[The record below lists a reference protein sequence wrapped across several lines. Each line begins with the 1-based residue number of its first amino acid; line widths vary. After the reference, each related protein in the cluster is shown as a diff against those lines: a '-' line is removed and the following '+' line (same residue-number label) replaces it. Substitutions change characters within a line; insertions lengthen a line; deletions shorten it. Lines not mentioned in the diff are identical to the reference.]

1 MTTSTKIAQSVTRT
15 LAEAQSFARE
25 TSGAGQLLLRLDD
38 KPLSMAE
45 NGGETVMAK
54 PRPAMTVIDAE
65 RRTRIDGMLARYRVT
80 SGKGFRLA
88 DYEPDDTADLAL
100 DKKQARGLLQEGV
113 AWLALEQQK
122 LYAQDRWSV
131 LMMLQAM
138 DAAGKDG
145 TIKHVMSG
153 VNPQGVE
160 VTSFKAPHAE
170 ELDHDFLWRHV
181 QRLPARGHIGI
192 HNRSWYEEVLVVRVH
207 PELLDRQKLPE
218 AKRTK
223 DIFDRRLAHIA
234 AFERYLADQGVAILK
249 VFLHLSWQEQR
260 KRFLARIDEPE
271 KHWKFSSSDIAE
283 RAHWDDYQKAYEE
296 AIRATA
302 APHAPWYVVPADH
315 KWFSRLV
322 VAAALIVTM
331 DDLDL
336 AYPTLPPE
344 EKAKRDDACKALVA
358 EKKG

>member
-1 MTTSTKIAQSVTRT
+1 
-15 LAEAQSFARE
+15 
-25 TSGAGQLLLRLDD
+25 
-38 KPLSMAE
+38 
-45 NGGETVMAK
+45 MAK
-54 PRPAMTVIDAE
+54 RRAPTRGIDAE
-65 RRTRIDGMLARYRVT
+65 RRKAMDALLARYRVT

-88 DYEPDDTADLAL
+88 DYDPADTADLAL
-100 DKKQARGLLQEGV
+100 DKKEAQRLLQEGV

-131 LMMLQAM
+131 LMILQAM

-160 VTSFKAPHAE
+160 VASFKAPNAE

-181 QRLPARGHIGI
+181 KRLPPRGHIGI

-218 AKRTK
+218 AKRTH

-249 VFLHLSWQEQR
+249 VFLHLSFAEQR
-260 KRFLARIDEPE
+260 KRFLERIEEPE
-271 KHWKFSSSDIAE
+271 KHWKFSAADIAE
-283 RAHWDDYQKAYEE
+283 RAHWHDYQKAYEE

-302 APHAPWYVVPADH
+302 TPHAPWYVVPADH

-322 VAAALIVTM
+322 VASALIVTM

-344 EKAKRDDACKALVA
+344 ERAKLEEARKALLA
-358 EKKG
+358 ETA